1 MQVAIVPSGTASLV
15 MMKDLGQL
23 GDELI
28 GGGLDVRA
36 ARASIPGV
44 KDGGLTVAL
53 EIAGLALSG
62 ISTLLSVLSYWGE
75 QKPQYEVTAKVGN
88 LSLKVS
94 GLDGAGLKKAVEE
107 LQAVDKSGTVVVTVV
122 GS

>member
-23 GDELI
+23 GDELM
-28 GGGLDVRA
+28 GSGLDMRA
-36 ARASIPGV
+36 TRASIPGV
-44 KDGGLTVAL
+44 KDGGLTVAI

-62 ISTLLSVLSYWGE
+62 ISTLLSVLSYWAE
-75 QKPQYEVTAKVGN
+75 QKPQYEVTAKVGE

-94 GLDGAGLKKAVEE
+94 GLDGPGLKQAVQQ
-107 LQAVDKSGTVVVTVV
+107 LQTVDKSGTVVVTVA